1 MLCKGLG
8 SHLWCLW
15 CLKAILC
22 ALVCEVVPVPF
33 IDSYFLREFIQ
44 ISSTYPLFPFSL
56 ISMSPGVVRQLVR
69 DIDVGPVLSRGV
81 EKIAA
86 TSTFEMC
93 TVPLPLSLLH
103 KVKINKNW
111 NPPTSSLWN
120 CLAMWTRGCSWS
132 LPLFCFACLCGVLA
146 SEGTVP
152 PAGSPP
158 LSSQVPSPC
167 MQPCCPWQKCRSET
181 AVIQSV

>member
-1 MLCKGLG
+1 M
-8 SHLWCLW
+8 
-15 CLKAILC
+15 
-22 ALVCEVVPVPF
+22 PF

-44 ISSTYPLFPFSL
+44 ISSTYLLFPFSL

-111 NPPTSSLWN
+111 KPRTSSLWN
-120 CLAMWTRGCSWS
+120 CLAMWTCGCSWS

-158 LSSQVPSPC
+158 SAPRSPPPACSPAVPG
-167 MQPCCPWQKCRSET
+167 RS
-181 AVIQSV
+181 ADQRLL